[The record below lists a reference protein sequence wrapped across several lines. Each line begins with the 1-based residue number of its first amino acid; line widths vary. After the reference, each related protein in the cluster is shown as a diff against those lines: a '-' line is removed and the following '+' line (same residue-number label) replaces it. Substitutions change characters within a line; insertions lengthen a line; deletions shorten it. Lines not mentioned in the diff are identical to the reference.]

1 MTGTIDR
8 IRDATIR
15 ANNVAELRA
24 FYNRIGFGE
33 LLARG
38 DDFVVF
44 AAGNSELVIHRVAD
58 QPKAAIGL
66 AFQVDDTAPIAER
79 LRRAAIPF
87 EGPKQSRPG
96 MIGIQLT
103 DPNGNFVEF
112 VQPAHP

>member
-1 MTGTIDR
+1 MRDYLVIGDLNTRTTAAKADSDERSVIAIDTRTQAEQILGYHMTGTIDR

-58 QPKAAIGL
+58 QPQGRYRTC
-66 AFQVDDTAPIAER
+66 VSGR
-79 LRRAAIPF
+79 
-87 EGPKQSRPG
+87 
-96 MIGIQLT
+96 
-103 DPNGNFVEF
+103 
-112 VQPAHP
+112 